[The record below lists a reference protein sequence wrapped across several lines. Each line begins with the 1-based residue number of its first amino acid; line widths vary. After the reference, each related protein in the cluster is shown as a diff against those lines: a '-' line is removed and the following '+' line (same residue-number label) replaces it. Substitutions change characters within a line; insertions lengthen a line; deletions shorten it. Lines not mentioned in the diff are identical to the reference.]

1 MIGLWIKSVKIRI
14 LKQKKQ
20 KTLWISNKFCE
31 DKKRASVMQQSDK
44 GIGILKKAMKH
55 FCYQCFLDEY
65 QAIGI
70 LLSLQQHHKQVQS

>member
-44 GIGILKKAMKH
+44 GIGILKKAM
-55 FCYQCFLDEY
+55 
-65 QAIGI
+65 
-70 LLSLQQHHKQVQS
+70 